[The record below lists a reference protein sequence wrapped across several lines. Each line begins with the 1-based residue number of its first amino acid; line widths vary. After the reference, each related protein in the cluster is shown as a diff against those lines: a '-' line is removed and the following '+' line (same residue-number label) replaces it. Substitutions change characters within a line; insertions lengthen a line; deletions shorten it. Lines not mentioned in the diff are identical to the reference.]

1 MIIAKLYKWDGEEVV
16 QQIERDWIED
26 ITSAVESQTLVVNVK
41 EKFTIDGKQFR
52 KVEVFEID

>member
-26 ITSAVESQTLVVNVK
+26 ITSAVESQTLIVNVK